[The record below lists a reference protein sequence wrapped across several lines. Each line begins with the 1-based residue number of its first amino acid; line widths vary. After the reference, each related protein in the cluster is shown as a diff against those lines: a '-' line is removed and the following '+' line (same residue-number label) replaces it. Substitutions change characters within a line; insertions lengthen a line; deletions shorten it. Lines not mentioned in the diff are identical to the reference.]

1 MRRSKE
7 YVRLAV
13 IATIAAL
20 FTIAL
25 VAVPFV
31 VPYNPNVT
39 DLSCTY
45 RAPGQDGFLL
55 GSDSV
60 GRDVFLRTLFGGSE
74 SVVMAFAIIA
84 VAFAIGTAVGLAAG
98 LAGGAVDAV
107 LDKVITMFQAFPSF
121 VLAIAVAAILGQGMV
136 NMVIA
141 VVVVKWT
148 EFARL
153 ARSLAISLKS
163 SDFVKSARVCGA
175 GLGSIGRKY
184 LLPNMAAPLVVMAA
198 LSIGDAVLTMAGLSF
213 LGLGP
218 GRPTNEWGAMMS
230 EAASSFQFAPWCIL
244 VPGVALF
251 FTVTIFNLL
260 GDALRDVLDAPAEQ
274 VEGVG
279 GTDDSG
285 KSFQRGVHWENHGE
299 ERSSTMQRGHLAET
313 ERKGE
318 RMKTIKWRR
327 NGFAIMAVVFALA
340 LALTGCSSSGS
351 GSSSAASDSAGS
363 ESASAASASEA
374 SGEKVLTAGS
384 TAYFYAESMDPANS
398 WDGWE
403 MQYYGITENLLKL
416 TDDFDVEPWL
426 AQSVENID
434 EKTWKFELR
443 DDVLFS
449 NGEKMTGDAV
459 KACLERTYDENPRAA
474 ETLAVDSIEADGQ
487 TVTIKTKQAVPS
499 FKNVICDPIFSIY
512 YVGDGIDYA
521 ADTPC
526 TGPYKMSEYVF
537 EDHTTLV
544 PNENYWNGT
553 PKLDKIVLNT
563 FFDSESQILAMQ
575 NGEVDILAMPGASA
589 YTTLVDNGDFK
600 KLSKTSTRADFFRFN
615 MTHKVVAEPAVR
627 MALSYCIDR
636 ENYADVINVGT
647 EVPSYGVYSS
657 QLPYG
662 GTDGLN
668 VTVDKFDPE
677 AAAKVLDD
685 AGIVDTDNDGVRE
698 LSDGTPVEIKFY
710 NCGTYERFARLA
722 DDLQSKLDSIGI
734 KLNITTVDYW
744 LQDAETYAKD
754 DPDLTLDSY
763 GMAPTGDADYFAS
776 MCFVSDASQN
786 FGKYSNADVDK
797 LVGDLEATFDEAE
810 RTDIIKQISQKVLD
824 DNAYIFFGNSETS
837 YIARDGVTGIAVA
850 PSEYYFITVDTDI
863 A

>member
-1 MRRSKE
+1 MRRTREGK
-7 YVRLAV
+7 RL
-13 IATIAAL
+13 IAIAIVAL
-20 FTIAL
+20 AFTVAL
-25 VAVPFV
+25 AAVPLFV
-31 VPYNPNVT
+31 PFNPNAT
-39 DLSCTY
+39 DLALAY

-60 GRDVFLRTLFGGSE
+60 GRDVFMRTLFGGSE
-74 SVVMAFAIIA
+74 SVLMAFAI
-84 VAFAIGTAVGLAAG
+84 VAFAFALGTLIGLVAG
-98 LAGGAVDAV
+98 LAGGAVDAA
-107 LDKVITMFQAFPSF
+107 LDKLITMFQAFPSF
-121 VLAIAVAAILGQGMV
+121 VLAIAIAAILGQGMV

-141 VVVVKWT
+141 VVSVKWT

-153 ARSLAISLKS
+153 ARSLALSLKS
-163 SDFVKSARVCGA
+163 SDAVKAARVCGA
-175 GLGSIGRKY
+175 GPGAIGMKY
-184 LLPNMAAPLVVMAA
+184 LLPSMASPLAVMAA

-230 EAASSFQFAPWCIL
+230 EAASCFQFAPWCVA

-251 FTVTIFNLL
+251 LAVTIFNLL
-260 GDALRDVLDAPAEQ
+260 GDALRDALDARSRHAEANDGAENP
-274 VEGVG
+274 VDGSPKG
-279 GTDDSG
+279 GT
-285 KSFQRGVHWENHGE
+285 
-299 ERSSTMQRGHLAET
+299 ER
-313 ERKGE
+313 RKGLMK
-318 RMKTIKWRR
+318 RMKWRR
-327 NGFAIMAVVFALA
+327 NGFAVMVAAMAMVLA
-340 LALTGCSSSGS
+340 FGLAGCSG
-351 GSSSAASDSAGS
+351 GQQASSAASDAGS
-363 ESASAASASEA
+363 SAT
-374 SGEKVLTAGS
+374 GEKVLNAGS

-416 TDDFDVEPWL
+416 TDDFEVEPWL
-426 AQSVENID
+426 AKDVKNVD
-434 EKTWKFELR
+434 ELTWTFELR
-443 DDVLFS
+443 DDVKFS
-449 NGEKMTGDAV
+449 NGEPMTGDAV
-459 KACLERTYDENPRAA
+459 KACLERTYKENPRAA
-474 ETLAVDSIEADGQ
+474 ETLAIDSIEADGQ
-487 TVTIKTKQAVPS
+487 TVTIKTKQPVPS
-499 FKNVICDPIFSIY
+499 FKNCMCDPIFSIY

-526 TGPYKMSEYVF
+526 TGPYKMSEYIF

-544 PNENYWNGT
+544 PNELYWNGT
-553 PKLDKIVLNT
+553 PKLDKIVLYT

-600 KLSKTSTRADFFRFN
+600 KLSQTSTRADFVRFN
-615 MTHKVVAEPAVR
+615 MAHKVVAEPAVR
-627 MALSYCIDR
+627 TALSYCIDR

-662 GTDGLN
+662 GTEGLN
-668 VTVDKFDPE
+668 VTVDKFDTE

-685 AGIVDTDNDGVRE
+685 AGIVDSDNDGVRE
-698 LSDGTPVEIKFY
+698 LADGTPVEITLY
-710 NCGTYERFARLA
+710 NCSTYERFVRLA
-722 DDLQSKLDSIGI
+722 DDLQSKLESIGV
-734 KLNITTVDYW
+734 KLNVTSVDYW
-744 LQDAETYAKD
+744 LQDQETYSKD
-754 DPDLTLDSY
+754 DPDMTIDSY

-786 FGKYSNADVDK
+786 FGKYSNPEVDK
-797 LVGDLEATFDEAE
+797 LVEQLEATFDEAD
-810 RTDIIKQISQKVLD
+810 RTKIIKDISQKVLD
-824 DNAYIFFGNSETS
+824 DNAYIFFGNSQTS